1 MPTENDPYE
10 RLVRRIRLLIGL
22 LGVAGGIAFGILK
35 GPRFGGGFLLGSAL
49 SFVSFWRWK
58 KVVDSLEPG
67 AKRRSAIVWLLRF
80 AVLAAVAYVIVN
92 YLAVTPVA
100 VFLGLLT
107 TVAAAIISAICELI
121 YGT

>member
-10 RLVRRIRLLIGL
+10 RLVRRIRILIGVI
-22 LGVAGGIAFGILK
+22 GVAGAIAFGIMK
-35 GPRFGGGFLLGSAL
+35 GPRFAEGFLLGSAL

-58 KVVDSLEPG
+58 KVVDALAPG
-67 AKRRSAIVWLLRF
+67 AKRRSAGVWLLRF
-80 AVLAAVAYVIVN
+80 AVLAGVAYVIVN

-107 TVAAAIISAICELI
+107 TVAAAIISAICELV